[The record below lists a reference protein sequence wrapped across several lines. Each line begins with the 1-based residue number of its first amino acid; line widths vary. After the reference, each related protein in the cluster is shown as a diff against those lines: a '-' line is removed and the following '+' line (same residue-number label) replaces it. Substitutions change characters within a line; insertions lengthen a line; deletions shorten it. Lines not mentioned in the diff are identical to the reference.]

1 MAPPLSHQSLYQ
13 ELQKPDDQVDLAAA
27 ALYIA
32 QSADPQLSVEPYL
45 QALDD
50 MAQAVKVRLPTER
63 YPLKVIKTLNQYLFE
78 ELGFQGNQDG
88 YYDPRNSY
96 LNQVIDRRL
105 GIPITLSLVYLEVA
119 RRLEFP
125 MVGVGMPGHFLIRP
139 TINEMAVFVDAFHQG
154 EILFEADCEA
164 KLQQIYGPSARLSP
178 DYLAAVSPQAFL
190 TRMLTNL
197 KLIFLNSQDMDAAL
211 AVIEQLLMITPSNNR
226 EKRDRG
232 LLYFHQGQ
240 FRKAAADLEAY
251 LAAFPNAQDAAQITQ
266 LLSKITPGT

>member
-13 ELQKPDDQVDLAAA
+13 ELQKPDDQIDLAAA

-50 MAQAVKVRLPTER
+50 MAQAVKVRLTPER